1 MEDGGW
7 RMEAGVR
14 RRDDPHGCPTWPIS
28 CRGLPPRWLEV
39 KHGKS
44 SKALSASARVSTR
57 AESSTSRSP
66 SRTLVAVGRSETTNL
81 RKRSPCP
88 KCVPLDSVGRGQPA
102 RSARLDDNDRQFSWS
117 RFNGRNSTLPRPLPF
132 QNPCHIKPVGVRP
145 VGWRFSP

>member
-1 MEDGGW
+1 MEDG
-7 RMEAGVR
+7 
-14 RRDDPHGCPTWPIS
+14 
-28 CRGLPPRWLEV
+28 
-39 KHGKS
+39 GKS

-57 AESSTSRSP
+57 SESSTSRSP

-81 RKRSPCP
+81 RQRSPCP